1 MMIAGP
7 GRILVVPVKEKSSPI
22 VLPEHE
28 QLAGARFMV
37 IGDPAPGLEHT
48 PTPHYAALVD
58 HAIRNAKAIEI
69 PGQPPVYSIREEDV
83 AAYYTLEE

>member
-1 MMIAGP
+1 MIIAGP
-7 GRILVVPVKEKSSPI
+7 GRILVVPVKDSSSPI

-28 QLAGARFMV
+28 QLSTARFMV
-37 IGDPAPGLEHT
+37 LGDPAPGLEHID
-48 PTPHYAALVD
+48 TPHYAALSS
-58 HAIRNAKAIEI
+58 IRDAKAIEI